1 MFEVKFNILGCVFC
15 HMAFLGMDINWQ
27 RGAEYKYGRKH
38 SDASNKASIMW
49 TDFLAKL
56 QS

>member
-1 MFEVKFNILGCVFC
+1 MFEVKFNVLGCVFC
-15 HMAFLGMDINWQ
+15 HMAFVGMDINWQ
-27 RGAEYKYGRKH
+27 RDAEYKYGRKH